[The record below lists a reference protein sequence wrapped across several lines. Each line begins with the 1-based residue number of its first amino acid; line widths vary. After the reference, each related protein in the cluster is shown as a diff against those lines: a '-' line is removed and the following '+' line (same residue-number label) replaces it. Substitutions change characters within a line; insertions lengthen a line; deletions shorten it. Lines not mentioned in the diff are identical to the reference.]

1 MYREEIEPLIGNVKH
16 DNKVT
21 DSREEDSIKAL
32 TNFDQQ
38 IIRSSE
44 SHEGKLPTPSIEEEE
59 VMAVQGMDAKHKH
72 II

>member
-1 MYREEIEPLIGNVKH
+1 MYREEIEPLIAKKKH

-32 TNFDQQ
+32 TNSDQQ
-38 IIRSSE
+38 SIGSSE
-44 SHEGKLPTPSIEEEE
+44 SHVGKLPTPSIEEEE
-59 VMAVQGMDAKHKH
+59 AMAVQGMDAKHKH

>member
-1 MYREEIEPLIGNVKH
+1 MDREEIKLLIGNKKH

-32 TNFDQQ
+32 TNSDQQ
-38 IIRSSE
+38 IIGSSE
-44 SHEGKLPTPSIEEEE
+44 SHEGKEEA
-59 VMAVQGMDAKHKH
+59 MAVQGMDAKHKH